1 MKTSFFKSIF
11 ILAVF
16 SSNIFAQG
24 EAALPFLNIPL
35 SPNNI
40 GIGGAGAAL
49 FSDNEFGFLMNPAMI
64 GYQGKENHI
73 GLNIYPSKTN
83 MGSLPGIKIFGSAFT
98 IGYNFEEKTGVPI
111 GLGFGFAY
119 GNIDYDI
126 AFNPNPIYIDQPDRD
141 KYSAFSFGA
150 MVDLGVEISTGFSVK
165 KINSVLSLSPL
176 SSISATFEGKITAF
190 DFGLFVNVPI
200 SELLDLKSKISKQN
214 GFSVWPISKISFGYS
229 VLNVG
234 DEIYYVDK
242 AQSDPLPRTERLGYG
257 ISLGLG
263 SIIMNKDYELLGIDF
278 TVDAENLLVGRRPYF
293 PDPRSSY
300 WSPFDGTE
308 YKSLFSEINIFD
320 NLIGI
325 KGNENVVVHSGLMI
339 NLFETVSILKGH
351 FSGRNYGLIKSNG
364 FIVQSNG
371 AFKMLSSLTDNS
383 TFKFFLDN
391 FNIKYSAANY
401 LVDQPGETKFNSLSF
416 SYSGTLF

>member
-1 MKTSFFKSIF
+1 MKTSFFKSIL
-11 ILAVF
+11 ILTIF

-40 GIGGAGAAL
+40 GIGGAGTAL
-49 FSDNEFGFLMNPAMI
+49 FSDNEFGFLMNPAII

-126 AFNPNPIYIDQPDRD
+126 AFNPNPIYLDQPDRD
-141 KYSAFSFGA
+141 KYSTFSFGA

-165 KINSVLSLSPL
+165 RINSVLSSSPL
-176 SSISATFEGKITAF
+176 SSIAATFEGKITAY

-214 GFSVWPISKISFGYS
+214 GFSVWPISNISFGYS

-234 DEIYYVDK
+234 DEIYYVDQ
-242 AQSDPLPRTERLGYG
+242 AQSDPIPRTERLGYG
-257 ISLGLG
+257 ICLGLG
-263 SIIMNKDYELLGIDF
+263 SIIKNREYVLLGIDF
-278 TVDAENLLVGRRPYF
+278 TVDAENLLVETINHWYDRFNADAIF
-293 PDPRSSY
+293 PINANY
-300 WSPFDGTE
+300 E
-308 YKSLFSEINIFD
+308 SLFSEINIFD

-325 KGNENVVVHSGLMI
+325 KGNENVVVHSGFMI
-339 NLFETVSILKGH
+339 NLIETVSILKGH

-364 FIVQSNG
+364 FIIQSNG

-383 TFKFFLDN
+383 TLKFILDN

-416 SYSGTLF
+416 SYSGSLF

>member
-11 ILAVF
+11 ILVF
-16 SSNIFAQG
+16 LCGNIFAQG

-40 GIGGAGAAL
+40 GIGGAGTAL

-98 IGYNFEEKTGVPI
+98 IGYNFEEKTSVPI

-141 KYSAFSFGA
+141 KYSTFSFGA

-176 SSISATFEGKITAF
+176 SSIAATYEGNITAF

-214 GFSVWPISKISFGYS
+214 GLSVWPISKISFGYS

-242 AQSDPLPRTERLGYG
+242 AQSDPIPRTERLGYG
-257 ISLGLG
+257 IGLGLG
-263 SIIMNKDYELLGIDF
+263 SIIMNKEYEVIGIDF
-278 TVDAENLLVGRRPYF
+278 TVDAENLLIETIASNHNDILIP
-293 PDPRSSY
+293 PDVLITKSY
-300 WSPFDGTE
+300 
-308 YKSLFSEINIFD
+308 KNLFSEINIFD

-325 KGNENVVVHSGLMI
+325 KGNENVVVHTGFSV

-351 FSGRNYGLIKSNG
+351 FSGRNYGVIKSNG
-364 FIVQSNG
+364 FIIQSNG
-371 AFKMLSSLTDNS
+371 AFKMFSSLTDNL
-383 TFKFFLDN
+383 TLKFFLDN

-401 LVDQPGETKFNSLSF
+401 LVHQAGETKFNSLSF